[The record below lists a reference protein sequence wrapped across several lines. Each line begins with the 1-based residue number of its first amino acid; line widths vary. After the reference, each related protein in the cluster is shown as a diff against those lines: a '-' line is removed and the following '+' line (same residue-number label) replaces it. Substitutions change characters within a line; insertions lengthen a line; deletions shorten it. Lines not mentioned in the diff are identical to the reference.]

1 MKVSFNALAC
11 VASGGGNRGGEWWKE
26 GEGIG
31 FLLALFFPQFRFFA
45 PLLLKFSFYEDSYD
59 VTNGNNNSNN
69 NNSEPRVNLIKLLHV

>member
-11 VASGGGNRGGEWWKE
+11 VARGGDRGEEWWKE

-45 PLLLKFSFYEDSYD
+45 PLLLKFSFNEDSDD

>member
-1 MKVSFNALAC
+1 MRGKGGG
-11 VASGGGNRGGEWWKE
+11 GGGNRGGEWWKE

-45 PLLLKFSFYEDSYD
+45 PLLLKFSFNEDSYD